1 MRWTRCVSVLLILGS
16 LAGCIWPKSDS
27 ESSIPSPDGRF
38 VLVTTINRD
47 KTDPTVYLCVKL
59 KILDDSGNV
68 LYEEQTR
75 ASDRMRWTAKW
86 DGNERVVLESS
97 DIGTYVW
104 ELGRDGQWRAVL

>member
-1 MRWTRCVSVLLILGS
+1 MHWTRYAFVLLILGG
-16 LAGCIWPKSDS
+16 LAGCFSPKSDS
-27 ESSIPSPDGRF
+27 NSIPSPDGRF

-47 KTDPTVYLCVKL
+47 KTDPTAYLCVKL

-75 ASDRMRWTAKW
+75 ASDRMRWTVKW

-104 ELGRDGQWRAVL
+104 ELGRDGQWRAVP